1 MSNRYIA
8 WKTPYGMVDALFLVD
23 TSGSHH
29 GFLDED
35 TAETRDKVVAARVA
49 IAPTGIERTAFRAVF
64 DFIPHDPL
72 AKITYQ
78 RTLPNNSKIFDIVR
92 TGQVGKLIEAL
103 NMRTACLTD
112 RDEEGRSLLNVSYQE
127 AHFQMKTNIWIV
139 CMLGFETRYV
149 QIPS

>member
-8 WKTPYGMVDALFLVD
+8 WKTPCGMVDALFLID
-23 TSGSHH
+23 SNGSDSE
-29 GFLDED
+29 FLDED

-49 IAPTGIERTAFRAVF
+49 IAPTGIRRTAFRAVF

-78 RTLPNNSKIFDIVR
+78 RTLPKNSEIFGIAIA
-92 TGQVGKLIEAL
+92 GQVAKLIEAL

-112 RDEEGRSLLNVSYQE
+112 RDEEGRSLLNLSCQE
-127 AHFQMKTNIWIV
+127 ASFRTKTNPSIV
-139 CMLGFETRYV
+139 CMHF
-149 QIPS
+149 